1 MYEYNRV
8 MRLPTRILFA
18 AVLGSASLAAQSPG
32 PAPQTLPP
40 VATSKLVES
49 LTSAGAHKSH
59 LWRDVPPM
67 ADRLVNAYIEVPMGV
82 RDKQEFDM
90 RNNALAV
97 DRVIP
102 EHIGGYPVNYGFV
115 PQTVSYDGDPFD
127 VLVLGPSIP
136 AGQMVQGVI
145 VGLMLMEDEKGLDS
159 KVVISRVDVDGKPV
173 HALTAGDQDRIAAY
187 FRKYKTWDP
196 KTWSKVP
203 GWSNA
208 QDGLSHV
215 TTTHAF
221 FLHCREYVGKP
232 CVIAPK

>member
-1 MYEYNRV
+1 M
-8 MRLPTRILFA
+8 TRTLVA
-18 AVLGSASLAAQSPG
+18 AVLASSSLAAQSPG

-40 VATSKLVES
+40 VATTKLVES
-49 LTSAGAHKSH
+49 LTSAGAHQSH

-67 ADRLVNAYIEVPMGV
+67 VGQLVNAYIEVPMGV
-82 RDKQEFDM
+82 RDKKEFHM

-136 AGQMVQGVI
+136 AGRMVQGVI
-145 VGLMLMEDEKGLDS
+145 VGLMLMADEKGLDS
-159 KVVISRVDVDGKPV
+159 KVVVSLVGADGKPT
-173 HALTAGDQDRIAAY
+173 HTLTTADQDRIADY

-203 GWSNA
+203 GWSSA

-215 TTTHAF
+215 TTTHSF

-232 CVIAPK
+232 CVIARK